1 MEVGFTVHDPTRVE
15 VDNVPGVMAT
25 EDAFV
30 IPQES
35 ALAPAEA
42 TTVGEALKE
51 EMVGDEPLPPL
62 LGAISIVDWTLTP
75 DPALKLNVFD
85 IGVVVSAVSAFWCAP
100 NVA

>member
-1 MEVGFTVHDPTRVE
+1 MPVTVPIVGLIESEVAPVALQLRVE
-15 VDNVPGVMAT
+15 V
-25 EDAFV
+25 
-30 IPQES
+30 
-35 ALAPAEA
+35 PAEA